1 MVLLVKKCENKLELE
16 EENIKFMISNRV
28 YRAKKEI
35 ELLER
40 MVIKSG
46 QELEIVMDVVYVNG
60 TPNLQN
66 LFYSYIVNNPTSF
79 DDVTKIGKWKIL
91 KYLTQ

>member
-1 MVLLVKKCENKLELE
+1 
-16 EENIKFMISNRV
+16 MISNRV

-60 TPNLQN
+60 NMVPPNLQN

-79 DDVTKIGKWKIL
+79 DDVTKNW
-91 KYLTQ
+91 

>member
-1 MVLLVKKCENKLELE
+1 
-16 EENIKFMISNRV
+16 MISNRV

-46 QELEIVMDVVYVNG
+46 QELEIVDVVYVNG
-60 TPNLQN
+60 NMVPKLTEL
-66 LFYSYIVNNPTSF
+66 
-79 DDVTKIGKWKIL
+79 IL
-91 KYLTQ
+91 

>member
-1 MVLLVKKCENKLELE
+1 
-16 EENIKFMISNRV
+16 MISNRV
-28 YRAKKEI
+28 YRAKEI

-60 TPNLQN
+60 NMVPNLQN

-79 DDVTKIGKWKIL
+79 DDVTKNGKWKIL

>member
-1 MVLLVKKCENKLELE
+1 
-16 EENIKFMISNRV
+16 MISNRV

-60 TPNLQN
+60 NMVP
-66 LFYSYIVNNPTSF
+66 
-79 DDVTKIGKWKIL
+79 
-91 KYLTQ
+91 

>member
-1 MVLLVKKCENKLELE
+1 
-16 EENIKFMISNRV
+16 MISNRV
-28 YRAKKEI
+28 YRAKI

-60 TPNLQN
+60 NMVPTYRTY
-66 LFYSYIVNNPTSF
+66 FIV
-79 DDVTKIGKWKIL
+79 IL
-91 KYLTQ
+91 LIIQHHLMMLLKMVNGRY

>member
-1 MVLLVKKCENKLELE
+1 
-16 EENIKFMISNRV
+16 MISNRV

-60 TPNLQN
+60 NMVPPNLQN

-79 DDVTKIGKWKIL
+79 DDVTMVNGR
-91 KYLTQ
+91 Y

>member
-1 MVLLVKKCENKLELE
+1 
-16 EENIKFMISNRV
+16 MISNRV

-60 TPNLQN
+60 NMGHQTYRTY
-66 LFYSYIVNNPTSF
+66 FIVILLIIQHHLMMLLKN
-79 DDVTKIGKWKIL
+79 GKWKIL

>member
-1 MVLLVKKCENKLELE
+1 
-16 EENIKFMISNRV
+16 MISNRV

-46 QELEIVMDVVYVNG
+46 QELEIVMDVYVNG
-60 TPNLQN
+60 NMVPPNLQN

-79 DDVTKIGKWKIL
+79 DDVTKW
-91 KYLTQ
+91 